1 MNEEIEAL
9 KKQKD
14 LAYSERNKLVALLS
28 KLFPASLERHPEEDK
43 DWEDDWRWVVYI
55 QLPTGQVSWHIHD
68 SELPLFD
75 HLPAHQGVKWDG
87 HDNSLKWLRTSLVPA
102 GSGHAGLSIALEG
115 IAIDRLLGEV
125 GYIPI
130 FLSGAESAL
139 EEAANMAFAQELIS
153 KGRLNDIRSLLRKP
167 LL

>member
-1 MNEEIEAL
+1 MIQEIETL

-28 KLFPASLERHPEEDK
+28 KLFPASLERHPDEDK
-43 DWEDDWRWVVYI
+43 DWEDDWRWIVFI

-75 HLPAHQGVKWDG
+75 HLPANQGVKWDG
-87 HDNSLKWLRTSLVPA
+87 HDNNLKWIRASLVPA
-102 GSGHAGLSIALEG
+102 GAGHAGLSVALEG
-115 IAIDRLLGEV
+115 IAIDRLLGEA
-125 GYIPI
+125 GYIPV

-139 EEAANMAFAQELIS
+139 KEAANMAFYQKLIS
-153 KGRLNDIRSLLRKP
+153 KGRLNDIQSLLRQP
-167 LL
+167 PA